1 MFRTTAA
8 LGLLAASFGASD
20 IANAQYYP
28 PYYRAPP
35 PYYAGPPPAEWSIDE
50 LPVGSIPGDVDPPRG
65 APTAPRANA
74 APDPYDRPPPPY
86 GVAPSYPDSTV
97 QRDPYGLPPPGVQ
110 AYPQPPA
117 QAYPPPPAQA

>member
-20 IANAQYYP
+20 VAHAQYYP

-35 PYYAGPPPAEWSIDE
+35 PYYAGPPPAEWNIDD

-65 APTAPRANA
+65 PATSPRANA
-74 APDPYDRPPPPY
+74 APDPYYRPPPPY
-86 GVAPSYPDSTV
+86 GAAPSLLWVYD
-97 QRDPYGLPPPGVQ
+97 RDQSSPGLDRDAGLGIGG
-110 AYPQPPA
+110 
-117 QAYPPPPAQA
+117 